1 MQQFNVHS
9 GNNLNSFGL
18 HGAGYGEFKNPA
30 SVCADGE
37 AHIVVDFNNHR
48 VQVLIRDGVP
58 TIEFGDNGPE
68 KLHYPIGCVY
78 YKNVF
83 VVADSGNGCLKVFD
97 SSGTFLRMTGERSD
111 VGRELENP
119 WGLCVDKHGN
129 ILVSD
134 PFSFHVTQFTIEG
147 HWENL

>member
-1 MQQFNVHS
+1 M
-9 GNNLNSFGL
+9 NSFGRY
-18 HGAGYGEFKNPA
+18 GAGHGEFKNPA
-30 SVCADGE
+30 SVCTDGE
-37 AHIVVDFNNHR
+37 AHIIVVDFNNYR
-48 VQVLIRDGVP
+48 VQVLTRDGV
-58 TIEFGDNGPE
+58 TTLEFGDNDLE

-97 SSGTFLRMTGERSD
+97 SSGTFLRMTGERSNAD
-111 VGRELENP
+111 RELENP
-119 WGLCVDKHGN
+119 WGLCVDKHGH

-134 PFSFHVTQFTIEG
+134 PFSGHVKQFTTAG